1 MIDKEF
7 VLEQLKNVKYPGFS
21 RDIVSF
27 GLVKDLFVGEGEVHF
42 KMDSAKSSQENLAK
56 IKAEAEKLLRS
67 LDGVKNV
74 KISFQ
79 IKQAKKKQTH
89 GAGAVGPHGVS
100 RENPIAPGVKYK
112 IAVASGKGGVGKSTT
127 SVNLALALKRLGFS
141 VAVFDSDIYGP
152 SIARMLKVEGQ
163 KAKSQDGKNM
173 EAFENFGVKTI
184 SMANFAGAGNALI
197 WRGPMIQKAI
207 EQFLRDVEWGELDFM
222 IIDLPPGTGD
232 AQLTFSQTVD
242 LQGAIIVTTPQ
253 NVALRDAYKGVA
265 MFKQVNV
272 PIMGIVENMSYYL
285 CSKCGEQTHI
295 FSHGGGKDAAED
307 LEVPFLGEIPIETK
321 IRVGGDSGVP
331 ILISEPD
338 SSISKEYLKIAKKL
352 IGTIQDKDLVAKMQ
366 SS

>member
-1 MIDKEF
+1 MLDKEF

-27 GLVKDLFVGEGEVHF
+27 GLIKDLYVEDGEIHF
-42 KMDSAKSSQENLAK
+42 RMDSAKSSQENLMK
-56 IKAEAEKLLRS
+56 IKKEAEELLRD
-67 LDGVKNV
+67 LEGVKDI

-79 IKQAKKKQTH
+79 IKQKKEPTH
-89 GAGAVGPHGVS
+89 GAGQVGPHGVS
-100 RENPIAPGVKYK
+100 RENPIAPQVKYK

-127 SVNLALALKRLGFS
+127 SVNLALALKKLGYS

-152 SIARMLKVEGQ
+152 SIARMLKVEDQ
-163 KAKSQDGKNM
+163 KAKSKDGKNM
-173 EAFENFGVKTI
+173 EALENYGIKTI

-207 EQFLRDVEWGELDFM
+207 EQFLRDVQWGELDFM

-242 LQGAIIVTTPQ
+242 LQGAVIVTTPQ

-265 MFKQVNV
+265 MFKQVDV
-272 PIMGIVENMSYYL
+272 PIMGIVENMSYYE

-295 FSHGGGKDAAED
+295 FSHGGGKDAAKE

-321 IRVGGDSGVP
+321 IRVGGDSGEP

-338 SSISKEYLKIAKKL
+338 SSISNEYIKIAKKL
-352 IGTIQDKDLVAKMQ
+352 VGTTQDKKLVEKMQ
-366 SS
+366 SH